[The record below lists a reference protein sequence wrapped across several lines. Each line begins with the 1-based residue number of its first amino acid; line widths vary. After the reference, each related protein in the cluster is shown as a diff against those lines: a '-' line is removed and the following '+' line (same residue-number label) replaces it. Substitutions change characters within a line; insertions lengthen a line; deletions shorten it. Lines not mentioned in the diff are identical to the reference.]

1 MVLRKVEMTL
11 DAAINNMVSGLIGVF
26 DKDNNGT
33 IDRSELQKAI
43 PMLEDLTRVFKR
55 VENVYQSADKG
66 KAINNT
72 DASAPIP
79 QDRVLG
85 VSGKHYK

>member
-1 MVLRKVEMTL
+1 
-11 DAAINNMVSGLIGVF
+11 
-26 DKDNNGT
+26 
-33 IDRSELQKAI
+33 
-43 PMLEDLTRVFKR
+43 MLEDLTRVFKR
-55 VENVYQSADKG
+55 VENVYQSADEG

-85 VSGKHYK
+85 VSGMHYK